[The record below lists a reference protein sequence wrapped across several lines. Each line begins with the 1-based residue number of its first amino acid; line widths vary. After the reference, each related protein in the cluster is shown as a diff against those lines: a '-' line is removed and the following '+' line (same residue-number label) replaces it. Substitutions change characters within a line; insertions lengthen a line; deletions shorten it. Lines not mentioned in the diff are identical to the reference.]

1 MKRFTFLFLLA
12 ALMIPLLTSQMSAV
26 DLKKGS
32 YVPSSPG
39 PGDFAVSINL
49 LGEKGGVYRP
59 GKDIRLSFQTTKDA
73 YVVVYNIDA
82 DGYVHLL
89 YPEDGRSALSEGRK
103 THFLPPPGKNE
114 YWETGATTGVEYI
127 HAVAVTEPGRINED
141 ELYFLAQGNRLAEEK
156 RLRIDMDPFLG
167 FNMIDEELVRG
178 AESDPPATDYTY
190 FYINR
195 HVEYPRYLCS
205 KCHSPEK
212 LSDPYAMECPEIVI
226 EKIAYDEEPR
236 YPYPQLY
243 DIRHAGEEPEEDAST
258 SDRYGE
264 QWLDEGDA
272 DNEGNDDNDT
282 QLRLS
287 ISYGGSYPFWPQYG
301 PTLLAFDPFY
311 WDPFWWDF
319 NWYRSWGNYSWWPS
333 YGWWYPPSYYW
344 AYHYRYP
351 WWGYNRDWWACD
363 NDWGRCDNRYRPV
376 YGGRTVKKRYLDYT
390 RTATDVRRT
399 RSIAGSRLDQV
410 KNRDVARR
418 LERSNLERRAT
429 AGSLQR
435 TPLRQSDRGV
445 VRNREMDRRVIYGAD
460 RLKRGVDRAA
470 DRIRVQTRE
479 TDRTRNPV
487 NDRTPASRRTG
498 DDRRVPRAK
507 DNPAR
512 ERSRDSGRDVIR
524 RSAPERKSH
533 DSGRKESTRERSKSD
548 DRSGSNTD
556 KRRISAY
563 STEHGARNYQRAS
576 NPAPARGYGEAAR
589 TVSRGASPAPASTK
603 TSSQP
608 ATVKTRSR

>member
-1 MKRFTFLFLLA
+1 MKRTTFLFLLV
-12 ALMIPLLTSQMSAV
+12 ALLIPLLTPQASAV

-32 YVPSSPG
+32 YVPSTPG

-49 LGEKGGVYRP
+49 LGEKGSVYRP
-59 GKDIRLSFQTTKDA
+59 GKDIQLSFQTTKDA

-127 HAVAVTEPGRINED
+127 HAVAVTEPGRINEN
-141 ELYFLAQGNRLAEEK
+141 ELYFLAQGNGLAKEK
-156 RLRIDMDPFLG
+156 RLRIDIDPFLG
-167 FNMIDEELVRG
+167 FNMIDEEIVSG
-178 AESDPPATDYTY
+178 TENDPPATDYTY
-190 FYINR
+190 FYVNR
-195 HVEYPRYLCS
+195 RVEYPRYLCS

-236 YPYPQLY
+236 YPYPPLY
-243 DIRHAGEEPEEDAST
+243 DIRHVGDKPEEDADT
-258 SDRYGE
+258 SDRYSE
-264 QWLDEGDA
+264 KWLDEGDV
-272 DNEGNDDNDT
+272 DNEENDT
-282 QLRLS
+282 DDTHLRLS
-287 ISYGGSYPFWPQYG
+287 ISYGGYNPFWPQYG

-319 NWYRSWGNYSWWPS
+319 NWYWGDSFWWPS

-351 WWGYNRDWWACD
+351 WWGWDHNWWACD
-363 NDWGRCDNRYRPV
+363 NDWGRRDNRYRPV
-376 YGGRTVKKRYLDYT
+376 YGARTVKKRYLDYT
-390 RTATDVRRT
+390 RTSTDVRRT

-418 LERSNLERRAT
+418 LERSNLERRAA

-435 TPLRQSDRGV
+435 TPLRQNDRGV
-445 VRNREMDRRVIYGAD
+445 VRSRETDRRVIYGG
-460 RLKRGVDRAA
+460 RSKRGVDRTVE
-470 DRIRVQTRE
+470 RIRGETRDN
-479 TDRTRNPV
+479 DRTRNPS
-487 NDRTPASRRTG
+487 DRRTPDSGRTG
-498 DDRRVPRAK
+498 EDRRVPRAR

-512 ERSRDSGRDVIR
+512 ERSGDSGRDVIR
-524 RSAPERKSH
+524 RSAPERKSP
-533 DSGRKESTRERSKSD
+533 DSGKKESTRERSKSD
-548 DRSGSNTD
+548 GRSGSNTD
-556 KRRISAY
+556 KRRISSY
-563 STEHGARNYQRAS
+563 STEGGAHSYQRDS
-576 NPAPARGYGEAAR
+576 HTAPARGYGAAAR
-589 TVSRGASPAPASTK
+589 PASGGTAPASAK

-608 ATVKTRSR
+608 TTVKTRSR